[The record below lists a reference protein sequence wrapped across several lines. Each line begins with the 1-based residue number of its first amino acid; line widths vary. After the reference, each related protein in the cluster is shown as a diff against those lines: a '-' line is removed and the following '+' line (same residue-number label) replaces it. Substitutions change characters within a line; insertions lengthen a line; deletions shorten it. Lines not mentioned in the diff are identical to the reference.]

1 MDALTSP
8 PVGAPPAVFVSMAS
22 AAEDVVSAALRQ
34 HPLSGAGARGAMNT
48 SHVSANANSSTLS
61 TSCVM
66 DDTELAR
73 QLGASLRRT
82 FLRLARSSDPAVAA
96 IEPISAVRIRRFVS
110 ECGLLRLGSRLC
122 LADVDM
128 ALQWRTPHHLPTE
141 RERDDADA
149 AATAAAAAPAG
160 TAVAVAAVAAAERA
174 GGGPGFHT
182 SGSALTRRLPELS
195 FNDFCYVTVSL
206 ACKAFV
212 KLGARNALR
221 KLLDLLSAMT
231 ATSNAATDAVG
242 SNANGDDI
250 LVAEGDGSGGG
261 VVQPQGPA
269 VGATPTPAG
278 GGGSASG
285 ASSAH
290 WPAAWQSGRAAAR
303 PTSMDEVRPV
313 IERERQTLARIF
325 EAYALPRD
333 RMVRRR
339 MLDLVRDFG
348 ISPSLVTQL
357 VCQRLFLQLA
367 YGLDDEKTALEL
379 VPVADDE
386 TASLDLAQFL
396 EWIAR
401 LVLECSWLNEQRGY
415 STPTLQAQGLLMWMD
430 MSCGKDK
437 IFTRR
442 GGRTLPP
449 FICTTSTAR

>member
-1 MDALTSP
+1 
-8 PVGAPPAVFVSMAS
+8 
-22 AAEDVVSAALRQ
+22 
-34 HPLSGAGARGAMNT
+34 MNR
-48 SHVSANANSSTLS
+48 
-61 TSCVM
+61 
-66 DDTELAR
+66 EL
-73 QLGASLRRT
+73 GHC
-82 FLRLARSSDPAVAA
+82 SDPAVAA

-333 RMVRRR
+333 RCERCRVAIIISIESERCFGCGSVCLGSQDGAAEDARLGAR
-339 MLDLVRDFG
+339 LWHLSEPRDPARLSAPLPAACMWVASSLLGFM
-348 ISPSLVTQL
+348 ISRPSL
-357 VCQRLFLQLA
+357 
-367 YGLDDEKTALEL
+367 YD
-379 VPVADDE
+379 
-386 TASLDLAQFL
+386 
-396 EWIAR
+396 
-401 LVLECSWLNEQRGY
+401 
-415 STPTLQAQGLLMWMD
+415 
-430 MSCGKDK
+430 
-437 IFTRR
+437 
-442 GGRTLPP
+442 
-449 FICTTSTAR
+449 